1 MQQIVKLKIFGS
13 VIAWM
18 YPVENQGR
26 GLPHIHLLL
35 TLSEEDKLL
44 TSEDVENR
52 GISARIPERDSE
64 LYDLVKRFMIHGP
77 CGSLNPNSPCM
88 EEILENGKRIRK
100 CSKGYPKAFQ
110 EKTLVSEN
118 GLTLYAR
125 PDDDR
130 KIEVLV
136 SGNRVE
142 LDNRWVV
149 PHNPYLLKVFR
160 CHINLEKV
168 NSISSVKYLH
178 KYVHKPPDRARLE
191 LETRND
197 HDEVKEFIDARYVC
211 PQEAVWR
218 ILELPMYDRSVIPC
232 VMPMYDTRAEMVNST
247 IKRSEFWRIAK
258 KYKLSRNMRALET
271 EQEFAKDL
279 IEIGNGN
286 WNDEN
291 DSITLPSECIS
302 YGDLAEEIFANSI
315 DTENF
320 EEMANS
326 AILAPK
332 NIDVSEINSRVL
344 GMLPGKEILYTSID
358 HAEDENRQRVN
369 EYLDEYLYALRPNGF
384 SVHEL
389 RLKKHAIVMLIRNLN
404 IEKGLCNGTRMRVE
418 EMNAN
423 LIVCRILT
431 GDKAGQTAYIPR
443 ITLCCSEEYPF
454 DLHRHQFPLVL
465 AFAMTINKAQ
475 GQTLERVGIDLRN
488 EVFGH
493 GQLYVALSRAR
504 SWNMIKVKLDYSN
517 SDRKIKNVVYKEIL
531 DERD

>member
-1 MQQIVKLKIFGS
+1 MYDEQRLIVDEILNRVNRSVPEPAFYFLSGPGGTGKTHVNNTIVHMIRGEKKRICTMAFTGMAATLMPAGRTMHNRFCLALDMSNSNIGPRNRAWNELKETEVFICDEAPMINKRALRTLDEKLREI
-13 VIAWM
+13 M
-18 YPVENQGR
+18 N
-26 GLPHIHLLL
+26 
-35 TLSEEDKLL
+35 
-44 TSEDVENR
+44 N
-52 GISARIPERDSE
+52 
-64 LYDLVKRFMIHGP
+64 DLVFG
-77 CGSLNPNSPCM
+77 
-88 EEILENGKRIRK
+88 GKVMLWTGDFR
-100 CSKGYPKAFQ
+100 Q
-110 EKTLVSEN
+110 TLPIQKH
-118 GLTLYAR
+118 A
-125 PDDDR
+125 
-130 KIEVLV
+130 
-136 SGNRVE
+136 
-142 LDNRWVV
+142 
-149 PHNPYLLKVFR
+149 
-160 CHINLEKV
+160 
-168 NSISSVKYLH
+168 
-178 KYVHKPPDRARLE
+178 
-191 LETRND
+191 
-197 HDEVKEFIDARYVC
+197 
-211 PQEAVWR
+211 
-218 ILELPMYDRSVIPC
+218 
-232 VMPMYDTRAEMVNST
+232 TRAEMVNST
-247 IKRSEFWRIAK
+247 VKRSEYWNIAK
-258 KYKLSRNMRALET
+258 QYKLSRNMRALET
-271 EQEFAKDL
+271 EQEFARDL

-302 YGDLAEEIFANSI
+302 YGDLAEDIFANSI
-315 DTENF
+315 DSENF
-320 EEMANS
+320 EEMAYS

-358 HAEDENRQRVN
+358 HAEDENRQLVN
-369 EYLDEYLYALRPNGF
+369 EYLDEYLNALRPNGF

-475 GQTLERVGIDLRN
+475 GQTLERVGIDLRK

-504 SWNMIKVKLDYSN
+504 SWNMIRIKIDNSN